1 MVQAMGGT
9 PAQILVVGCEP
20 ADLGPEDEGKLGLSE
35 PVAAAI
41 DEAVA
46 MIDTL
51 MSNALNGVS
60 METEGRHYVNG
71 TR

>member
-1 MVQAMGGT
+1 
-9 PAQILVVGCEP
+9 
-20 ADLGPEDEGKLGLSE
+20 
-35 PVAAAI
+35 VAAAI

-46 MIDTL
+46 TIDTL
-51 MSNALNGVS
+51 VANALHGVS